1 MHEEDREISGSRRG
15 WWGRRLGG
23 GERPEDGCRN
33 AGDLGGREGGRPHMC
48 ERDNDVSISFWTG
61 HVILAR

>member
-1 MHEEDREISGSRRG
+1 MVERG
-15 WWGRRLGG
+15 
-23 GERPEDGCRN
+23 PEDVDVGMR
-33 AGDLGGREGGRPHMC
+33 AIWEREGGRPHMC